1 MRWLALIFTINVAL
15 ALWHWNDARGLRVG
29 PQYDLVD
36 NAIELSI
43 SPLGTGCLLL
53 GPIFEQ
59 SVAQEFELRLNE
71 LGLRTNLIKRDRE
84 KAPRYW
90 VYYGPFSSYAES
102 LKEHRKFRDEGVDN
116 FIITQE
122 DLYGALSFGVFE
134 NIDSAQRM
142 QAVMLGKGY
151 RTSIRNIFKFESR
164 WWVEIEAPSKRSI
177 SNKINDIQH
186 VLGLALEMREFFCKT
201 VASEKPL
208 P

>member
-1 MRWLALIFTINVAL
+1 MRWFALIFTINVVL
-15 ALWHWNDARGLRVG
+15 ALWHWNDARQSRVG
-29 PQYDLVD
+29 PKYEVSDSV
-36 NAIELSI
+36 IELSI
-43 SPLGTGCLLL
+43 SPVGSGCLLL
-53 GPIFEQ
+53 GPIFDQ
-59 SVAQEFELRLNE
+59 NVAEEFGARLKE
-71 LGLRTNLIKRDRE
+71 SGLRTSLIKRDRE

-90 VYYGPFSSYAES
+90 VYYGPFESYSES
-102 LKEHRKFRDEGVDN
+102 LKEHRRFRDEGVDN

-142 QAVMLGKGY
+142 QAVMQGKGY

-164 WWVEIEAPSKRSI
+164 WWAQIEAPGQQAI
-177 SNKINDIQH
+177 SNKIKDIQH
-186 VLGLALEMREFFCKT
+186 DLGLALEMREFFCKT

>member
-1 MRWLALIFTINVAL
+1 MRWLALIFTINVVL
-15 ALWHWNDARGLRVG
+15 ALWHWSGERQIRLGS
-29 PQYDLVD
+29 QYQVTDDVT
-36 NAIELSI
+36 ELMV
-43 SPLGTGCLLL
+43 SPLGEGCLLL
-53 GPIFEQ
+53 GPIFDE
-59 SVAQEFELRLNE
+59 SVAQEFESRLDE
-71 LGLRTNLIKRDRE
+71 VGLRTNLIKKERE

-90 VYYGPFSSYAES
+90 VYYGPFGSYAES
-102 LKEHRKFRDEGVDN
+102 LKEHRKFREAGVDN

-142 QAVMLGKGY
+142 QASMEGKGY

-164 WWVEIEAPSKRSI
+164 WWVEIEASDQGAM
-177 SNKINDIQH
+177 SNKINDIQLE
-186 VLGLALEMREFFCKT
+186 LGLALEMREFFCKT

>member
-1 MRWLALIFTINVAL
+1 MRWLALLFTINVVL
-15 ALWHWNDARGLRVG
+15 ALWHWSGERQLKAG
-29 PQYDLVD
+29 PKYQVAD
-36 NAIELSI
+36 NVIELSV
-43 SPLGTGCLLL
+43 SPLGSGCLLL
-53 GPIFEQ
+53 GPIFDEG
-59 SVAQEFELRLNE
+59 VAQQFDVRLRELNR
-71 LGLRTNLIKRDRE
+71 RVALIKRDRE

-90 VYYGPFSSYAES
+90 VYYGPFGSYAES

-134 NIDSAQRM
+134 NIDSAKRM
-142 QAVMLGKGY
+142 QALMQGRGY

-164 WWVEIEAPSKRSI
+164 WWVEIEAVDRGAI
-177 SNKINDIQH
+177 SNKINDIQYD
-186 VLGLALEMREFFCKT
+186 LGLALEMREFFCKT